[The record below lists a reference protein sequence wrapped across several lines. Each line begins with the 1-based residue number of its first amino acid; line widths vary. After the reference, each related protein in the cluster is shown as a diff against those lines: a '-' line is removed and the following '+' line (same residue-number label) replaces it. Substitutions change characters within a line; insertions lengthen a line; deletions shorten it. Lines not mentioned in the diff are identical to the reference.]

1 MISFSESFAK
11 LFSAVFSNRNSF
23 LKDNMVSN
31 FAFVKKRK
39 TQVITVLYLKSFFNG
54 ESSGSLYRYRGY
66 IGRSEHHKKRLIELG
81 VFN

>member
-11 LFSAVFSNRNSF
+11 LFSAVFSNRNFF

-39 TQVITVLYLKSFFNG
+39 TQVITVLYLKSFFKDKVPDLFIDIEVILEDRNT
-54 ESSGSLYRYRGY
+54 
-66 IGRSEHHKKRLIELG
+66 IKKD
-81 VFN
+81 

>member
-39 TQVITVLYLKSFFNG
+39 TQVITVLYLKSFFKDKVPDLFIDIEVILEDRNT
-54 ESSGSLYRYRGY
+54 
-66 IGRSEHHKKRLIELG
+66 IKKD
-81 VFN
+81 